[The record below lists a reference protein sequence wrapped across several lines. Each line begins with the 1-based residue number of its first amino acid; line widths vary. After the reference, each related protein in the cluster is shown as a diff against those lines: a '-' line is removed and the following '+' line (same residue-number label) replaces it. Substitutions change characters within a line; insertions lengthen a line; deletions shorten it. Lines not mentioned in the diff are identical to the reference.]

1 MKTRKIIFPIFILL
15 SFTAATAFGNNCC
28 PPTGAGSN
36 GPEPPARIQPIQ
48 TLMPASVASLGGAPD
63 AIILASDFNNG
74 YLHPAEMIIGRVAGV
89 WVTGSYNYYQIR
101 IRGAVGPPLL
111 VIDNMPFYNYDD
123 AALNPLL
130 WTIPPAD
137 IDRIEV
143 IKNIAGAA
151 IYGSQA
157 GNGVIR
163 IVTRRGWDETT
174 EGEE

>member
-1 MKTRKIIFPIFILL
+1 MKYTKIFFSIFVLIIFGA
-15 SFTAATAFGNNCC
+15 SSAWGSNCC
-28 PPTGAGSN
+28 PTKEGGKN
-36 GPEPPARIQPIQ
+36 GPESTEAIQPIQ
-48 TLMPASVASLGGAPD
+48 TLMPATLTSLNPAAD

-123 AALNPLL
+123 AALNDLL